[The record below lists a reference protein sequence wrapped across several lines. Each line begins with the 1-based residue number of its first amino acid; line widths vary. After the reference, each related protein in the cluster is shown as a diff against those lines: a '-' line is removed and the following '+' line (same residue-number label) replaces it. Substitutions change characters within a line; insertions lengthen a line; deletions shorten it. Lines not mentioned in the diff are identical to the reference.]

1 MKRNKLYSIL
11 LAAGSLSLLGGGMVS
26 CDDFLTVLPTDQ
38 ITEEDFWQ
46 EKGDLDNVRAAAYK
60 QMLNCT
66 GKILIWGELRSDNL
80 VLNEM
85 DDASLKN
92 LQQAVLQPTDENFDW
107 APLYTGI
114 NYCNLVL
121 EKGEAMTVP
130 GEEVDPS
137 FRRSDWLP
145 IKAEMYALRAL
156 YYFYLVR
163 AYRNVPYVTVSIRT
177 DAEAMRSKTPAVNG
191 ILILTNLIAQ
201 LEEAKEYAAE
211 NYGNSQDNKG
221 RFTKRGVRALLSDIY
236 LWRAAMLEKHA
247 DKDNDQN
254 LVMPDGE
261 ELTDELVTLLK
272 KESYE
277 KSLENCNWILDDY
290 QAKYDKDL
298 LDNPSSGNT
307 ADKDLLYPYLL
318 RIMGNSGSM
327 SKTNVYDNVYYSLW
341 GSKNSSE
348 SIFELQFDGSENVN
362 NTINTYLS
370 LSEGTSELSPKKM
383 IGNPALVVT
392 AVNSQSP
399 SPSRGFGIGDFRL
412 CETYSIVPNSST
424 YPIHKNITTSVTVYN
439 SENVTD
445 LSVNFSG
452 SYRLKNSQNA
462 NWPVYRLS
470 DVMLIKAEAIAR
482 LADPQAEATAEDG
495 VNGLNEG
502 FKLTNAIFQRYNPGM
517 QATGTAGATLMSDRF
532 KPDYATASPA
542 KNAADLLKLVYNER
556 QREYIAE
563 GKRWFD
569 IVRQAEASNDF
580 ADLFTTYI
588 DLATNVKN
596 RLRKIDAF
604 YNPLYVEELKVN
616 DNLKQ
621 NPVWDR
627 YSK

>member
-1 MKRNKLYSIL
+1 M
-11 LAAGSLSLLGGGMVS
+11 LAAGSLSLLGGSMVS
-26 CDDFLTVLPTDQ
+26 CDDYLTVLPTDQ

-66 GKILIWGELRSDNL
+66 DKILIWGELRSDNL

-92 LQQAVLQPTDENFDW
+92 LQQAVLQPTDGKFDW
-107 APLYTGI
+107 ASLYTGI

-130 GEEVDPS
+130 GGEVDPS
-137 FRRSDWLP
+137 FRKSDWQP

-163 AYRNVPYVTVSIRT
+163 AYRSVPYVTTSVRT
-177 DAEAMRSKTPAVNG
+177 DAEAMRSKDPATNG

-201 LEEAKEYAAE
+201 LEEAKDYAAE

-221 RFTKRGVRALLSDIY
+221 RFTKRGVRALLADIY
-236 LWRAAMLEKHA
+236 LWRAAMLENHA
-247 DKDNDQN
+247 DKAADQN
-254 LVMPDGE
+254 LVLSDGE
-261 ELTDELVTLLK
+261 ELTEELATLLK

-277 KSLENCNWILDDY
+277 KAIEHCNWILDDY

-298 LDNPSSGNT
+298 LENPSGSNT
-307 ADKDLLYPYLL
+307 VDRDQFYPYML

-327 SKTNVYDNVYYSLW
+327 SKTNVYDDVYSALW
-341 GSKNSSE
+341 VAKNSSE
-348 SIFELQFDGSENVN
+348 SIFELQFDGTENIN
-362 NTINTYLS
+362 GTLNTYLS
-370 LSEGTSELSPKKM
+370 LSEGTMDLSPKKM

-399 SPSRGFGIGDFRL
+399 APDKGFGIGDFRL
-412 CETYSIVPNSST
+412 CETYSIMPNSST
-424 YPIHKNITTSVTVYN
+424 YPIHKNIVTSVNVYN

-445 LSVNFSG
+445 MSVINTG
-452 SYRLKNSQNA
+452 GYRLKNSQNA

-482 LADPQAEATAEDG
+482 LSDPQTKANAEDG

-517 QATGTAGATLMSDRF
+517 QATGTSGAVLVSDRF
-532 KPDYATASPA
+532 KTDYATADPA
-542 KNAADLLKLVYNER
+542 KSAADLLKLVYNER

-588 DLATNVKN
+588 DLSTNVKN
-596 RLRKIDAF
+596 RLRRIDAF
-604 YNPLYVEELKVN
+604 YNPLYGEELKVN
-616 DNLKQ
+616 GNLKQ

>member
-11 LAAGSLSLLGGGMVS
+11 LAAGSLSLLGGSMVS
-26 CDDFLTVLPTDQ
+26 CDDYLTVLPTDQ

-66 GKILIWGELRSDNL
+66 DKILIWGELRSDNL

-92 LQQAVLQPTDENFDW
+92 LQQAVLQPTDGKFDW
-107 APLYTGI
+107 ASLYTGI

-130 GEEVDPS
+130 GGEVDPS
-137 FRRSDWLP
+137 FRKSDWQP

-163 AYRNVPYVTVSIRT
+163 AYRSVPYVTTSVRT
-177 DAEAMRSKTPAVNG
+177 DAEAMRSKDPATNG

-201 LEEAKEYAAE
+201 LEEAKDYAAE

-221 RFTKRGVRALLSDIY
+221 RFTKRGVRALLADIY
-236 LWRAAMLEKHA
+236 LWRAAMLENHA
-247 DKDNDQN
+247 DKAADQN
-254 LVMPDGE
+254 LVLSDGE
-261 ELTDELVTLLK
+261 ELTEELATLLK

-277 KSLENCNWILDDY
+277 KAIEHCNWILDDY

-298 LDNPSSGNT
+298 LENPSGSNT
-307 ADKDLLYPYLL
+307 VDRDQFYPYML

-327 SKTNVYDNVYYSLW
+327 SKTNVYDDVYSALW
-341 GSKNSSE
+341 VAKNSSE
-348 SIFELQFDGSENVN
+348 SIFELQFDGTENIN
-362 NTINTYLS
+362 GTLNTYLS
-370 LSEGTSELSPKKM
+370 LSEGTMDLSPKKM

-399 SPSRGFGIGDFRL
+399 APDKGFGIGDFRL
-412 CETYSIVPNSST
+412 CETYSIMPNSST
-424 YPIHKNITTSVTVYN
+424 YPIHKNIVTSVNVYN

-445 LSVNFSG
+445 MSVINTG
-452 SYRLKNSQNA
+452 GYRLKNSQNA

-482 LADPQAEATAEDG
+482 LSDPQTKANAEDG

-517 QATGTAGATLMSDRF
+517 QATGTSGAVLVSDRF
-532 KPDYATASPA
+532 KTDYATADPA
-542 KNAADLLKLVYNER
+542 KSAADLLKLVYNER

-588 DLATNVKN
+588 DLSTNVKN
-596 RLRKIDAF
+596 RLRRIDAF
-604 YNPLYVEELKVN
+604 YNPLYGEELKVN
-616 DNLKQ
+616 GNLKQ

>member
-1 MKRNKLYSIL
+1 M
-11 LAAGSLSLLGGGMVS
+11 LAAGSLSLLGGSVTS
-26 CDDFLTVLPTDQ
+26 CDDYLTVLPTDQ

-66 GKILIWGELRSDNL
+66 DKILVWGELRSDNL
-80 VLNEM
+80 ILNEM
-85 DDASLKN
+85 KDASLKN
-92 LQQAVLQPTDENFDW
+92 LQQAVLQPTDNKFDW
-107 APLYTGI
+107 ASLYTGI

-121 EKGEAMTVP
+121 ENGEAMTVP

-137 FRRSDWLP
+137 FRRSDWQP

-163 AYRNVPYVTVSIRT
+163 AYRSVPYVTTSVRT
-177 DAEAMRSKTPAVNG
+177 DAEAMRSKDPATNG
-191 ILILTNLIAQ
+191 ILILTNLIEQ
-201 LEEAKEYAAE
+201 LEEAKGYAAE
-211 NYGNSQDNKG
+211 NYGNSLDNKG
-221 RFTKRGVRALLSDIY
+221 RFTKRGVRALLADIY

-247 DKDNDQN
+247 DKADDQN
-254 LVMPDGE
+254 LVLSDGE
-261 ELTDELVTLLK
+261 ELTDELATQLK
-272 KESYE
+272 RESYE
-277 KSLENCNWILDDY
+277 KAIENCNWILDDY
-290 QAKYDKDL
+290 QAKYDKEQL
-298 LDNPSSGNT
+298 ENPSTGNT
-307 ADKDLLYPYLL
+307 TDRDQLYPYMLK
-318 RIMGNSGSM
+318 IMGSSGSM
-327 SKTNVYDNVYYSLW
+327 SKTNVFDEVYSLMW
-341 GSKNSSE
+341 TSKNCSE

-362 NTINTYLS
+362 GTINTYLS
-370 LSEGTSELSPKKM
+370 LSEGSMLLAPQKM

-399 SPSRGFGIGDFRL
+399 APDKGFGIGDFRL
-412 CETYSIVPNSST
+412 CETYSIMPNSST
-424 YPIHKNITTSVTVYN
+424 YPIHKNIVTSVNVYN

-445 LSVNFSG
+445 MTVFMTG

-482 LADPQAEATAEDG
+482 LSDPATTAKAEDG
-495 VNGLNEG
+495 VDGLNEG

-517 QATGTAGATLMSDRF
+517 QATGTSGAVLVSDRF
-532 KPDYATASPA
+532 KPDYATATPA
-542 KNAADLLKLVYNER
+542 KSASDLLKLVYNER

-569 IVRQAEASNDF
+569 IVRQAEASNNF

-596 RLRKIDAF
+596 RLRRIDAF
-604 YNPLYVEELKVN
+604 YNPLYTEELKVN
-616 DNLKQ
+616 GNLKQ